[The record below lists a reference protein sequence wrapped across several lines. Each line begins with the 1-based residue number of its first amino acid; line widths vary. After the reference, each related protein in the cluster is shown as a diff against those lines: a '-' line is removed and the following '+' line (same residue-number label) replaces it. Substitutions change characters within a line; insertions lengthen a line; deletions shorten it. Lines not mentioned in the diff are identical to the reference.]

1 MKPTIPPEDCQ
12 PSSVSSPCWCWRRDW
27 DRPVARPQPESRGG
41 DHHSGVWELRPE
53 AHRASHRPGH
63 RHPEPVDAV
72 NRVNVSDPTA
82 SAALTDANG
91 KATALSATLEQ
102 AGVASADIQTTDF
115 SIQPNFDTKGA
126 ITGYQVSNT
135 MLVKLHN
142 LAASGAVIDA
152 AARSAADAV
161 RVNGLTF
168 SVDDTKTVDGTA
180 RADGIRVAAAHAH
193 SMAAAAGESIGGV
206 CSITDSTT
214 TYPLAQDFGEPASPP
229 EPPRRGPRSGTA
241 RHPTVDRPGHRG
253 LQPGRQVMK
262 RQPSHNRPM
271 SNLSW
276 PPSPE
281 CARRRPSPAR

>member
-1 MKPTIPPEDCQ
+1 MQATGQATATPNLLTLSI
-12 PSSVSSPCWCWRRDW
+12 
-27 DRPVARPQPESRGG
+27 G
-41 DHHSGVWELRPE
+41 
-53 AHRASHRPGH
+53 
-63 RHPEPVDAV
+63 
-72 NRVNVSDPTA
+72 VNVSDPTA
-82 SAALTDANG
+82 SAALTDAND

-102 AGVASADIQTTDF
+102 AGVASADIQTTNF

-152 AARSAADAV
+152 AARSAGDAV

-180 RADGIRVAAAHAH
+180 RADGIQVAAAHAH

-214 TYPLAQDFGEPASPP
+214 TYPLAQDFVGA
-229 EPPRRGPRSGTA
+229 GAATGAAGSGGSV
-241 RHPTVDRPGHRG
+241 PV
-253 LQPGRQVMK
+253 QPGTQQSTAQVTVVYSLAPK
-262 RQPSHNRPM
+262 
-271 SNLSW
+271 
-276 PPSPE
+276 
-281 CARRRPSPAR
+281 